1 MLDPF
6 KTKGSSE
13 GTFLMKA
20 QISVSK

>member
-6 KTKGSSE
+6 ETKGSGE